1 MDTLPISKFGIDHA
15 VQLLQNSFPQG
26 FPDMP
31 NIPMTESE
39 IICTTES

>member
-1 MDTLPISKFGIDHA
+1 MDTLPKSKFDIDHV

-31 NIPMTESE
+31 NIPITES
-39 IICTTES
+39 